1 MTATLSDDPVQT
13 VPAPTDPL
21 APASSVPAASFS
33 RAGRRARS
41 DELLPLLAATDDDRL
56 RQQLRAELV
65 ELNLDVVESVVSR
78 YRNRGVERDDLLQVG
93 SLGLVKAVD
102 GFDPGSGF
110 AFLSYAVPTI
120 RGEVLRYFRDSGW
133 TVRPPRAVQELQ
145 PKIGFAREHLT
156 HRLGRPPRPSDIAEH
171 LQVDL
176 EDVIE
181 AMSAD
186 GCFRPTSLDT
196 AFLDSDSAPLVDSLV
211 GPDADLTAA
220 EARTVL
226 GPALRHLAPR
236 DRRIL
241 YLRFFDGLTQREIGE
256 QFGISQMQVSR
267 ILARVLAQLR
277 ESIDPAVDKGDEE
290 SRPRGAA

>member
-1 MTATLSDDPVQT
+1 MNMTATLSDES
-13 VPAPTDPL
+13 VPTGL
-21 APASSVPAASFS
+21 APVDSSTPPSSLS
-33 RAGRRARS
+33 RAGRRART
-41 DELLPLLAATDDDRL
+41 EQLLPLLAATEDEWH
-56 RQQLRAELV
+56 RQQLRSELV

-78 YRNRGVERDDLLQVG
+78 YRNRGVDRDDLLQVG

-102 GFDPGSGF
+102 GFDPQSGF

-120 RGEVLRYFRDSGW
+120 RGEVLRHFRDAGW
-133 TVRPPRAVQELQ
+133 AIRPPRAIQELQ
-145 PKIGFAREHLT
+145 PKIGVARERLT
-156 HRLGRPPRPSDIAEH
+156 HQLGRPPRPSDIAAYLE
-171 LQVDL
+171 VDL
-176 EDVIE
+176 DDVVE

-186 GCFRPTSLDT
+186 GCFRPSSLDT
-196 AFLDSDSAPLVDSLV
+196 AFVDSDSAPLIDTLG

-220 EARTVL
+220 EARTII

-241 YLRFFDGLTQREIGE
+241 YLRFFEGLTQRQIGE

-267 ILARVLAQLR
+267 ILARVLTQLR
-277 ESIDPAVDKGDEE
+277 ETIEPTTDGEE